1 MRFPR
6 TGIGM
11 LVALLLPVCATPAAA
26 QSNYETI
33 AHRGV
38 YHDVDPKM
46 GEAENSLD
54 SVSRAYILGMKGVE
68 LDLRL
73 DADGRVIVTHDM
85 VANRAICLDN
95 AGGVMNPIDV
105 SLNLQAKRNPI
116 WWNTIRKET
125 LNNRQLKVYQRNSQM
140 TVKCNDTNDVTRLQ
154 TLDSMLSSIKKKYPR
169 IVESDRFMIVL
180 DVQDHRIFKLAADS
194 IKRYGMQND
203 VFLKFFASKAL
214 ASGYT
219 YAGYS
224 TCYQY
229 AKNNNL
235 LGLKIIPQINDG
247 ELSAFENDDRGIW
260 AFGKTLPIP
269 TYLSCWADAEKNHRD
284 APRMPIVSASVPADN
299 PKATDGAYK
308 AVRWTK
314 LSGRKFMT
322 IVPNPDAG
330 RRIGGQCR
338 LFSFQST
345 DTSANSFDINARHA
359 KTAFASNANTRPD
372 YIVFDVMGNRTAST
386 WSTEYYYFTANLC

>member
-1 MRFPR
+1 
-6 TGIGM
+6 M
-11 LVALLLPVCATPAAA
+11 LAALLLPVFATPAAA

-33 AHRGV
+33 AHRGL
-38 YHDVDPKM
+38 YHDVDADM
-46 GEAENSLD
+46 GEAENSLG
-54 SVSRAYILGMKGVE
+54 SVTRAYTLGMKGVE

-85 VANRAICLDN
+85 VSNRAICLDN
-95 AGGVMNPIDV
+95 ADGAMNPVDLA
-105 SLNLQAKRNPI
+105 LNLQAKRNPI
-116 WWNTIRKET
+116 WWNTVRKET
-125 LNNRQLKVYQRNSQM
+125 LNNRQLKIYARNSRL
-140 TVKCNDTNDVTRLQ
+140 VVNCNAKDPVASLQ
-154 TLDSMLSSIKKKYPR
+154 TLDSMLSSLKRFFPR
-169 IVESDRFMIVL
+169 IVESDRFMIIL
-180 DVQDHRIFKLAADS
+180 DVQDHRIFKLAAES

-229 AKNNNL
+229 AKNNSL

-269 TYLSCWADAEKNHRD
+269 TYLSCWADAEKNHSD

-299 PKATDGAYK
+299 PKATDGAFR
-308 AVRWTK
+308 AVLWTK
-314 LSGRKFMT
+314 LAGRKFMT

-330 RRIGGQCR
+330 RRISGQCR

-345 DTSANSFDINARHA
+345 GTSADSFNISARQA
-359 KTAFASNANTRPD
+359 KTAFASHPSVKPD
-372 YIVFDVMGNRTAST
+372 YIVFDVMGHRLAST
-386 WSTEYYYFTANLC
+386 WSTEYYYYTANLC